1 MFVRR
6 YTDIFFVFLFLTC
19 WTLVL
24 KQSLF
29 ACCKDQPQS
38 HKCWLGMCWWNI
50 SQPCVPHC
58 LHSWKYTSTSPNF
71 LFCWKPKFLN
81 SCWSEGKLK
90 PIGWGE
96 SISANRQPG
105 KNNVPIDAGVIQFVS
120 VGTSCHNVTDS
131 QCDYEA
137 LGVYFVYIVCI
148 IVELLYSI
156 TFRFLFLQ
164 FRFVCPG
171 RWFPT
176 SFRWPMR
183 VFHGSKGRSKLCCQ
197 WRRGTSHVLFR
208 SFHLHSVPFCMSFYV
223 FIYIVYIFPSLF

>member
-1 MFVRR
+1 
-6 YTDIFFVFLFLTC
+6 
-19 WTLVL
+19 
-24 KQSLF
+24 
-29 ACCKDQPQS
+29 
-38 HKCWLGMCWWNI
+38 MCWWKI

-137 LGVYFVYIVCI
+137 LGVYSVYIVCI

-176 SFRWPMR
+176 SL
-183 VFHGSKGRSKLCCQ
+183 SDGRCAFFMAPKDGPSCVASGGGEQVMSCLDRFIFTACHFVCH
-197 WRRGTSHVLFR
+197 SMYLF
-208 SFHLHSVPFCMSFYV
+208 
-223 FIYIVYIFPSLF
+223 I